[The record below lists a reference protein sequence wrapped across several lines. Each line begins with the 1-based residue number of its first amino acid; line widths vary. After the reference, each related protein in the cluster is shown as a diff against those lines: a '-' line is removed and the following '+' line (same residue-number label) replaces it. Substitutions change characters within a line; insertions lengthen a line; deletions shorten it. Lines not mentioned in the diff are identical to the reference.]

1 MKLAKIL
8 LSIVCALPVSAAV
21 PFDLGL
27 PSFEFLLQALPKWGD
42 NLVEVSV
49 SREKYG
55 IARNGEAK
63 TKPPQIY
70 SSAVLIPAAWPRELK
85 RENVEAVFSFTVLP
99 DGSTKD
105 VRRLSALHTDLERV
119 GTVYLGR
126 LRYSPAESE
135 GAAVPT
141 QAEVTLR
148 FSTEGF
154 FPE

>member
-1 MKLAKIL
+1 
-8 LSIVCALPVSAAV
+8 VS
-21 PFDLGL
+21 
-27 PSFEFLLQALPKWGD
+27 K
-42 NLVEVSV
+42 
-49 SREKYG
+49 EKYG
-55 IARNGEAK
+55 LARNVEAK

-85 RENVEAVFSFTVLP
+85 RENVETVFSFTVLP

-135 GAAVPT
+135 GSAVPT

-148 FSTEGF
+148 FSTDGF
-154 FPE
+154 FPEQGFGRGRRTAEFGVRTLVRSERVRSDFGRP